1 MNDNQDSLQDLW
13 MRSKTD
19 ADNVFGTTRTFMY
32 FRGSKKNTPL
42 MMEKN
47 GWCLHYFNIRSYDC
61 SDYVIYRKKDLENA
75 SFQND
80 RLPVIEFRLKNHTLE
95 FKGWAHGTI
104 LANIPM
110 EVNEMI
116 TEFQEQ
122 FKTTDTKPVPVRYLK
137 LYIAVLDQVPDGMVP
152 TLVAHSMLGAHL
164 SMYEKQLLTMDS
176 QDALYEQ
183 WLKESFRKCVVKVNR
198 KEFEKIK
205 QIPKVYL
212 GHENKTLNGEK
223 SCAVPLPVWN
233 DEVPN
238 VLKFAPLWKPMVVK

>member
-1 MNDNQDSLQDLW
+1 MFREDPEDIEA
-13 MRSKTD
+13 KK
-19 ADNVFGTTRTFMY
+19 VFGTTRTPMY
-32 FRGSKKNTPL
+32 FKGTKKNAPL
-42 MMEKN
+42 MLEKN
-47 GWCLHYFNIRSYDC
+47 GWCLHYFNIRPDDC
-61 SDYVIYRKKDLENA
+61 SDYVIFRKKDLEA
-75 SFQND
+75 CTYYD
-80 RLPVIEFRLKNHTLE
+80 RLPVIEFQLKNHTLE
-95 FKGWAHGTI
+95 FKRWAYGTI
-104 LANIPM
+104 LDNIPM

-137 LYIAVLDQVPDGMVP
+137 LYIAVLDEVPDGMVP

-164 SMYEKQLLTMDS
+164 SMYELHLLTMDA
-176 QDALYEQ
+176 QDSLYDQ

-212 GHENKTLNGEK
+212 GHENKTLKGEK

-233 DEVPN
+233 DEIPK
-238 VLKFAPLWKPMVVK
+238 VLQFAKLWKPNNA

>member
-1 MNDNQDSLQDLW
+1 MFREDPEDIEA
-13 MRSKTD
+13 KK
-19 ADNVFGTTRTFMY
+19 VFGTTRTPMY
-32 FRGSKKNTPL
+32 FKGTKKNAPL
-42 MMEKN
+42 MLEKN
-47 GWCLHYFNIRSYDC
+47 GWCLHYFNIRPDDC
-61 SDYVIYRKKDLENA
+61 SDYVIFRKKDLEA
-75 SFQND
+75 CTYYD
-80 RLPVIEFRLKNHTLE
+80 RLPVIEFQLKNHTLE
-95 FKGWAHGTI
+95 FKRWAYGTI
-104 LANIPM
+104 LDNIPM

-137 LYIAVLDQVPDGMVP
+137 LYIAVLDEVPDGMVP

-164 SMYEKQLLTMDS
+164 SMYELHLLTMDA
-176 QDALYEQ
+176 QDALYDQ

-212 GHENKTLNGEK
+212 GHENKTLKGEK

-233 DEVPN
+233 DEIPK
-238 VLKFAPLWKPMVVK
+238 VLQFAKLWKPNNA

>member
-1 MNDNQDSLQDLW
+1 MFREDPEDIEA
-13 MRSKTD
+13 KK
-19 ADNVFGTTRTFMY
+19 VFGTTRTPMY
-32 FRGSKKNTPL
+32 FKGTKKNVPL
-42 MMEKN
+42 MLEKN
-47 GWCLHYFNIRSYDC
+47 GWCLHYFNIRPNDC
-61 SDYVIYRKKDLENA
+61 SDYVIFRKKDLE
-75 SFQND
+75 SCTYYH
-80 RLPVIEFRLKNHTLE
+80 RLPVIEFQLKNHTLE
-95 FKGWAHGTI
+95 FKRWAYGTI
-104 LANIPM
+104 LDNIPM

-137 LYIAVLDQVPDGMVP
+137 LYIAVLDEVPDGMVP

-176 QDALYEQ
+176 QDALYDQ

-212 GHENKTLNGEK
+212 GHENTTLKGEK
-223 SCAVPLPVWN
+223 SCAIPLPVWN
-233 DEVPN
+233 DDIPK
-238 VLKFAPLWKPMVVK
+238 VLKFAKLWKPNNA

>member
-1 MNDNQDSLQDLW
+1 MFREDPQDVEA
-13 MRSKTD
+13 KKI
-19 ADNVFGTTRTFMY
+19 FGTTRTFAY
-32 FRGSKKNTPL
+32 FLNREDRKRPL

-47 GWCLHYFNIRSYDC
+47 GWCLHYFNIRQEDC
-61 SDYVIYRKKDLENA
+61 ADYVIYRKKDFENA
-75 SFQND
+75 SHVND

-95 FKGWAHGTI
+95 FKCWAYGTI
-104 LANIPM
+104 LDNIPM

-137 LYIAVLDQVPDGMVP
+137 LYIAVLNEVPDGMVP

-164 SMYEKQLLTMDS
+164 SMYEKYILTMDS
-176 QDALYEQ
+176 QDAVYDQ

-212 GHENKTLNGEK
+212 GHENKTLKGEK
-223 SCAVPLPVWN
+223 SCAIPLPVWN
-233 DEVPN
+233 DEIPK
-238 VLKFAPLWKPMVVK
+238 VLQFAKLWKPNNA